1 MSELEDL
8 YREVILDHS
17 RRRAGEGDAAGLPF
31 THHELNPSCGDEI
44 TVGVSVTG
52 DRLTALAWQGQGCSI
67 SMASASVLA
76 ELVAEASVADATAQI
91 GRFRELLRSRGDAE
105 PPDELGDAAAF
116 QGVARYVMRVKC
128 AMLAWVALE
137 ACLAQAA
144 VGPAE

>member
-8 YREVILDHS
+8 YREVILDHA
-17 RRRAGEGDAAGLPF
+17 RRRVGEGEAKGLPF

-44 TVGVSVTG
+44 TVGVEVAEG
-52 DRLTALAWQGQGCSI
+52 RIVHLAWQGQGCSI
-67 SMASASVLA
+67 SMSSASVLA
-76 ELVAEASVADATAQI
+76 ELVSGAEITEATAQI

-128 AMLAWVALE
+128 AMLSWVALE

-144 VGPAE
+144 AGAAE